1 MLNSKFN
8 RNKVELELMKYL
20 DDVDFDSLQL
30 SKSGKSY
37 SVSYDRI
44 EFTTKEGVV
53 VKGALTLYAPKD
65 DYENWKLLRD
75 KGKHGHEEEIMAM
88 SKDDFALF
96 KEFLEFKES
105 QAK

>member
-1 MLNSKFN
+1 MLNLKFN
-8 RNKVELELMKYL
+8 KDKETLSLEKFL
-20 DDVDFDSLQL
+20 DDVDFNSLTL

-44 EFTTKEGVV
+44 EFITKEGIL

-65 DYENWKLLRD
+65 DYEDWKLLRS
-75 KGKHGHEEEIMAM
+75 KGKHGHEEEIMNM
-88 SKDDFALF
+88 DKDDFALF
-96 KEFLEFKES
+96 QEFLKFKKA